1 MRIKQ
6 EKLRKKGIKSV
17 LQSMNSKAKKG
28 ESAMRRYLRN
38 IGKPKENATPTPET
52 LTRKL
57 EVTPTQTQA
66 VKPTQTLVVK
76 LIRTLAVTPARN
88 LTLTLTLVRA
98 KLATSTLDM
107 TQLAVISLLTR
118 E

>member
-1 MRIKQ
+1 M
-6 EKLRKKGIKSV
+6 
-17 LQSMNSKAKKG
+17 QSLNSAKKG
-28 ESAMRRYLRN
+28 ESAIRRYLRN

-52 LTRKL
+52 PTRKL
-57 EVTPTQTQA
+57 EVTPTQTLAVTPTQTQA